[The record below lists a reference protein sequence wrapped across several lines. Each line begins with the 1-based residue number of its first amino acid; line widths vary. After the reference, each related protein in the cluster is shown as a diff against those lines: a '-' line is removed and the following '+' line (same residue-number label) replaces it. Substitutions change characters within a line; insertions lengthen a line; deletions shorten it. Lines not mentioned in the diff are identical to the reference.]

1 MSSEHIVSKSTYYT
15 IYLCLLVLTYSTVQ
29 VAYFDLGP
37 FNIVAALGIAFLK
50 ASLVVMIFMHG
61 KWAPK
66 LQKLV
71 MMGALF
77 WLAIMFSFT
86 MMDYVT
92 RFMDIA
98 R

>member
-1 MSSEHIVSKSTYYT
+1 
-15 IYLCLLVLTYSTVQ
+15 
-29 VAYFDLGP
+29 
-37 FNIVAALGIAFLK
+37 
-50 ASLVVMIFMHG
+50 MHG
-61 KWAPK
+61 RWAPK

-71 MMGALF
+71 MMGALL

>member
-1 MSSEHIVSKSTYYT
+1 MSEHIVPKSTYYT
-15 IYLCLLVLTYSTVQ
+15 IFVLLLVLTYTTVQ

-37 FNIVAALGIAFLK
+37 FNVVAALGIAFLK
-50 ASLVVMIFMHG
+50 ASLVVLFFMHA

-66 LQKLV
+66 LQKLI
-71 MMGALF
+71 MAGALF

-86 MMDYVT
+86 MMDYLT
-92 RFMDIA
+92 RFLDVA